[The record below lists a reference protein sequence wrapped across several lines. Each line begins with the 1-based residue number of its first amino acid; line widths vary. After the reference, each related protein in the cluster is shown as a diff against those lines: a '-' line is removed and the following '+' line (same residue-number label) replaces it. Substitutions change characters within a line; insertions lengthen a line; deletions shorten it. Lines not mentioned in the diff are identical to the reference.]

1 MPTRDPLLADGL
13 DVAWIIELWRALH
26 GGDTD
31 SQTVAAEA
39 IAALSQ
45 YLEYSSASFSAR
57 PFDRATC

>member
-1 MPTRDPLLADGL
+1 MPAWEPLIADGL

-26 GGDTD
+26 GRDHD

-45 YLEYSSASFSAR
+45 YLEYSSSAGFSQ
-57 PFDRATC
+57 PFDRQVC

>member
-1 MPTRDPLLADGL
+1 MPTRDPLLADGI

-45 YLEYSSASFSAR
+45 YLEHSSASFSAR